1 MDGFWQ
7 DQATVPVVLD
17 KVTGQFTFSNGSV
30 SKEWVATKS
39 GDNYTV
45 TRPFT
50 YRDPP
55 GLTKVTVRA
64 FEGGKV
70 VGTKTDTF
78 YVRRNAVITGF
89 NSGPEDRLV
98 NSNLKSSGK
107 LTRLTVAGTYVP
119 WTNKEV
125 IIEFRKVN
133 TSTWARVG
141 SDLTDSTG
149 YFAKT
154 MRTKSDGHWRAR
166 AVGTSYTYGP
176 TSSADYVNVTNY
188 ANCDAVRAAGKDPL
202 YKTDPGYEPKLDG
215 DSDGWAC
222 E

>member
-1 MDGFWQ
+1 M
-7 DQATVPVVLD
+7 LD
-17 KVTGQFTFSNGSV
+17 KVTGQFTFSNGTV

-50 YRDPP
+50 YRDPA

-64 FEGGKV
+64 YEGDKV

-78 YVRRNAVITGF
+78 YVRRNAKIDGF

-107 LTRLTVAGTYVP
+107 LTRLTDAGTYVP

-154 MRTKSDGHWRAR
+154 VRTKADGHWRAR
-166 AVGTSYTYGP
+166 RWVRP
-176 TSSADYVNVTNY
+176 TPT
-188 ANCDAVRAAGKDPL
+188 VRPPAR
-202 YKTDPGYEPKLDG
+202 TT
-215 DSDGWAC
+215 
-222 E
+222 